1 MIFKVEVELKNE
13 NIHVKFSCIDFQQIL
28 EIVNALIV
36 YPYAHNEAECIRKL
50 LYNNG
55 EPLVRLFTCFT
66 VWCIDIVSEKDIYF
80 NQQCNV

>member
-36 YPYAHNEAECIRKL
+36 YPYVHNEAECIRTTMENL
-50 LYNNG
+50 
-55 EPLVRLFTCFT
+55 
-66 VWCIDIVSEKDIYF
+66 
-80 NQQCNV
+80 